1 MHPPMHPIVA
11 LVKKAV
17 DIYVREGKVISDTGE
32 LAGEL
37 TEKAG
42 VFVCLKKKGQLR
54 GCIGTIEPVTGC
66 ASLEAVRNA
75 IASATEDPR
84 FFPVSEDELEE
95 LDYSVDVLCP
105 PEKVNSISDLDA
117 KKYGVI
123 VAKGARKGLL
133 LPDIEGVNAAEDQVR
148 IAMLKAGIPP
158 GEKDIEIYRFEVKR
172 YS

>member
-1 MHPPMHPIVA
+1 MHPLVA

-17 DIYVREGKVISDTGE
+17 ELYVREGKVITDPGE
-32 LAGEL
+32 LSKEL

-42 VFVCLKKKGQLR
+42 VFVCLKKNGQLR
-54 GCIGTIEPVTGC
+54 GCIGTIEPVNGC
-66 ASLEAVRNA
+66 ASVEAVRNA

-105 PEKVNSISDLDA
+105 PEKIEKNFLSELDP

-123 VAKGARKGLL
+123 VVKGARKGLL
-133 LPDIEGVNAAEDQVR
+133 LPDLEGVETAEEQLR
-148 IAMLKAGIPP
+148 IAMLKGGIPP
-158 GEKDIEIYRFEVKR
+158 GEEGMEIYRFQVKR

>member
-1 MHPPMHPIVA
+1 MHPLVA

-17 DIYVREGKVISDTGE
+17 EVYVREGKVISADE
-32 LAGEL
+32 LPREV

-66 ASLEAVRNA
+66 ASVEAVRNA

-105 PEKVNSISDLDA
+105 PEKVNSISELDA
-117 KKYGVI
+117 KRYGVI
-123 VAKGARKGLL
+123 VVKGTRKGLL
-133 LPDIEGVNAAEDQVR
+133 LPDIEGVDTVAEQLR
-148 IAMLKAGIPP
+148 IATLKAGIPP
-158 GEKDIEIYRFEVKR
+158 GENDVEIYRFEVKR

>member
-1 MHPPMHPIVA
+1 MHPLVA

-17 DIYVREGKVISDTGE
+17 ELYVKEGKVITDPGE
-32 LAGEL
+32 LSHDL
-37 TEKAG
+37 MDRAG

-84 FFPVSEDELEE
+84 FFPVSEDELDD

-105 PEKVNSISDLDA
+105 PEKVNSISELDA

-123 VAKGARKGLL
+123 VAKGDRRGLL
-133 LPDIEGVNAAEDQVR
+133 LPDIEGVGSAGEQVR

-158 GEKDIEIYRFEVKR
+158 GEKNIELYRFEVKR

>member
-1 MHPPMHPIVA
+1 MHPLVA

-17 DIYVREGKVISDTGE
+17 EIYVKEGKVITDPGE
-32 LAGEL
+32 LSRDL
-37 TEKAG
+37 TGRAG

-66 ASLEAVRNA
+66 ASLEAIRNA

-84 FFPVSEDELEE
+84 FFPVSEDELED

-105 PEKVNSISDLDA
+105 PEKVNSVSELDA

-123 VAKGARKGLL
+123 VAKGPRRGLL
-133 LPDIEGVNAAEDQVR
+133 LPDIEGVGSSEEQVR

-158 GEKDIEIYRFEVKR
+158 GEKEVDLYRFEVKR
-172 YS
+172 YT